1 MKKILPLLLLTCAS
15 AQAQTHSPELTQLLS
30 EIHEQYNSPSL
41 MSIDKKDMAD
51 ITKLPYFLQ
60 HIDETDTVESKILK
74 AHLQGLQSAYFNS
87 AYRQQKLWGNNWFC
101 MRDTMTLDPDR
112 HPEFFVDLIWKVLDK
127 TAKNDHKNSEE
138 IIFLAPSM
146 QLLIILIM
154 DYRPNTLATTLFQ
167 SHYKLTAGSI
177 KSKGRYPPNAP
188 S

>member
-60 HIDETDTVESKILK
+60 HINETDTVESIR
-74 AHLQGLQSAYFNS
+74 LQGYLLGLQTAYFDN
-87 AYRQQKLWGNNWFC
+87 AYNQKETGGGFWFC

-127 TAKNDHKNSEE
+127 TAKIDPEGFRRSNYAAA
-138 IIFLAPSM
+138 F
-146 QLLIILIM
+146 
-154 DYRPNTLATTLFQ
+154 
-167 SHYKLTAGSI
+167 GVSI
-177 KSKGRYPPNAP
+177 STVINYGLQTEYPCYNPIPKSLQFNGWKY
-188 S
+188 

>member
-1 MKKILPLLLLTCAS
+1 MKKILPLLLLTCTS

-30 EIHEQYNSPSL
+30 EIHEQYNSPTL

-74 AHLQGLQSAYFNS
+74 AHLQGLQSAYFYS
-87 AYRQQKLWGNNWFC
+87 AYRQQKLGGNNWFC

-127 TAKNDHKNSEE
+127 TAKNDPQKFRRDNFSGSFNATLDY
-138 IIFLAPSM
+138 IIGYGLQTEYPCYSP
-146 QLLIILIM
+146 I
-154 DYRPNTLATTLFQ
+154 P
-167 SHYKLTAGSI
+167 
-177 KSKGRYPPNAP
+177 KSLQINGWKY
-188 S
+188 